1 MATINPNSWRGVNVS
16 CSICQLLAI
25 EYRRS
30 PFTKNF
36 YIMNIPPPS
45 STASPH
51 YDLLIVGA
59 GIAGLAAGRM
69 AQHAG
74 LKVMLIDKGLRV
86 GGRVSTRRSDGFVF
100 NHGAQFATSRS
111 SDFGDILRAADTA
124 GMATN
129 WQIGDKKMVVVGTPI
144 MRALPMFLAKCLPI
158 QQNRRIA
165 KIIHKTDHIQCVD
178 TNNVSLTARKV
189 ICTAPAPQTATLVAD
204 DFHDL
209 AATASYAAYAPCL
222 TVMLGLVNDEV
233 LPKIPV
239 KSPQHNIGWAVSETA
254 RPGAKQHRPALTIQA
269 DAEWSATHK
278 HDSADCIIKGLIEKY
293 QMSTGLQIGEVLYAH
308 VHCWLHAKVTTPC
321 PADSI
326 ICQKNL
332 AIAGDWLGGARIENA
347 FISGQRAF
355 MALHQTHARPSI

>member
-1 MATINPNSWRGVNVS
+1 MTV
-16 CSICQLLAI
+16 
-25 EYRRS
+25 
-30 PFTKNF
+30 
-36 YIMNIPPPS
+36 PPTS
-45 STASPH
+45 STATPH

-69 AQHAG
+69 AQKAG
-74 LKVMLIDKGLRV
+74 LKVMLIDKGRRV
-86 GGRVSTRRSDGFVF
+86 GGRVSTRRSNGFVF

-111 SDFGDILRAADTA
+111 SDFGNILRAANTA
-124 GMATN
+124 GMATD
-129 WQIGDKKMVVVGTPI
+129 WQISDKKMVVVGTPI
-144 MRALPMFLAKCLPI
+144 MRALPMFLAKNLPI

-165 KIIHKTDHIQCVD
+165 SIISKTDHIQCVD
-178 TNNVSLTARKV
+178 TDDASLTARKV

-222 TVMLGLVNDEV
+222 TVMLGLADDEV
-233 LPKIPV
+233 LPRTPV

-254 RPGAKQHRPALTIQA
+254 RPAATQHRPALTIQA
-269 DAEWSATHK
+269 DAAWSAAHK
-278 HDSADCIIKGLIEKY
+278 DDTNDSIIRRLIEKY
-293 QMSTGLQIGEVLYAH
+293 QMSTGRQVGEVLHAH
-308 VHCWLHAKVTTPC
+308 VHCWLYAKVTTPS

-355 MALHQTHARPSI
+355 IALHQTHARPSI